1 MASVCAVLSSIRF
14 SFRCFSKL
22 LAIACD
28 ARHILLPLL
37 AESQHQE
44 IAHERL
50 VLSEGDRFPTAPA
63 RDVLEAFLH
72 LLVEVGQRR
81 DGLQLVPVE
90 PAMELALVLLVEPQ
104 THVDGADDA
113 SLRLPLRHQV
123 AQRRHVLVV
132 GWRAAHQDDH
142 LLGVRAPLELLHG
155 ALEAVLHRLLPVAAA
170 FGDDAVEE
178 ILHLASLEGQVGPL
192 DEEVLALT
200 RGGRRLAV
208 VAVAVGDGADPR
220 RRDESLHGEDQVVE
234 PMLDLVDDV
243 LHAPRRVD
251 DDGDVEADLAEA
263 ADVFPEGAVE
273 RDAEAAEAEAAAS
286 AAAHA
291 ETAGARTGRGEARAQ
306 VGAGAERRHRAR
318 ELNHGARA
326 HGLRLHRLRE
336 DDGVGRPGDHQI
348 LHFLIVLRVLR
359 PDQLGDVLQRV
370 DLASLLLSQTRATAG
385 ADAEPGP
392 DAEPEATADSHHVE
406 QDHQQQYGVD
416 DRGDAHEGESA
427 ARVRARS
434 GIENRLVG
442 HETEGDSGTYESG
455 VMLSRSPTPSPRAT
469 SGGALAALEPA
480 CG

>member
-1 MASVCAVLSSIRF
+1 
-14 SFRCFSKL
+14 
-22 LAIACD
+22 
-28 ARHILLPLL
+28 
-37 AESQHQE
+37 
-44 IAHERL
+44 
-50 VLSEGDRFPTAPA
+50 
-63 RDVLEAFLH
+63 
-72 LLVEVGQRR
+72 R

-113 SLRLPLRHQV
+113 ALRLPLRHQV

-200 RGGRRLAV
+200 RGGRRPV
-208 VAVAVGDGADPR
+208 VAVAVGDGADRR

-251 DDGDVEADLAEA
+251 HDGDVEADLAEA
-263 ADVFPEGAVE
+263 ADVLPEGAVE
-273 RDAEAAEAEAAAS
+273 RDAEAAETEAAAS

-291 ETAGARTGRGEARAQ
+291 ESARARTGRGEARAE
-306 VGAGAERRHRAR
+306 VGAERRHRAR

-326 HGLRLHRLRE
+326 HGLRLHRRRD
-336 DDGVGRPGDHQI
+336 DDGVGRPGDHEI
-348 LHFLIVLRVLR
+348 LHFLIVLRVPG
-359 PDQLGDVLQRV
+359 PDQLGEILQRV
-370 DLASLLLSQTRATAG
+370 DLASFLLSQARAAAG
-385 ADAEPGP
+385 ADAEAGP

-427 ARVRARS
+427 ARVRAR
-434 GIENRLVG
+434 GGVENRLVG
-442 HETEGDSGTYESG
+442 HETEGDSGTYE
-455 VMLSRSPTPSPRAT
+455 
-469 SGGALAALEPA
+469 
-480 CG
+480 